1 VRAFLA
7 ALTVFLLFAITLLS
21 AITSPASALEVS
33 GYVEAEGSAFLQ
45 DPLYSGEV
53 RDSGSFSAQPEFYHE
68 FKDGSSLTFVPF
80 ARVDSADDKRSHWD
94 IRELNYLYLADNY
107 EVRAGIGKVFWGV
120 TEFVHLVDIIN
131 QTDFVESI
139 NFEEKL
145 GQPMVN
151 LSIPGAWG
159 VLDLFALPYFR
170 ERTFPG
176 RKGRL
181 RFPLVIDTDSA
192 RYESP
197 DKERHVDF
205 AVRYSKS
212 IGDWDI
218 GLSHFSGTGREPT
231 IIMELNARGRP
242 VVIPYYEL
250 INQTGLDLQLVA
262 GEWVWKLEAIYR
274 SGQGESFYSATGGFE
289 YTFINVLETG
299 LDLGIVGEWIY
310 DDRGENAVVIFDND
324 GVLGLR
330 LSLNDAAST
339 EFLAG
344 LIQDASSSSRALRV
358 EASRRLGS
366 SFKAS
371 IEAWA
376 FFDAPKDDI
385 LYSLRNDDFVKLEL
399 AYYY

>member
-1 VRAFLA
+1 MKALLA
-7 ALTVFLLFAITLLS
+7 TLALFLLS
-21 AITSPASALEVS
+21 AIATPAFALELS

-45 DPLYSGEV
+45 DPLYSGEK
-53 RDSGSFSAQPEFYHE
+53 RDASSFALQPEFYHE
-68 FKDGSSLTFVPF
+68 FKDGSSFIFVPF
-80 ARVDSADDKRSHWD
+80 ARVDSADNKRSHWD

-159 VLDLFALPYFR
+159 VLDLFVLPYFR

-181 RFPLVIDTDSA
+181 RFPLVIDTDKA
-192 RYESP
+192 QYESP

-231 IIMELNARGRP
+231 ILMELNARGRP

-289 YTFINVLETG
+289 YTFVNALETG

-358 EASRRLGS
+358 EASRRLGA